1 MSWRIAAAIALAM
14 LCVQA
19 PARASDAPA
28 LNARGSLAL
37 RVTVE
42 GTANLDRETRPISDL
57 VDALDVFERERR
69 RLLRRPSSHPWLAR
83 LEAADEQQL
92 RLELRHGSH
101 REPIGAGRPRRFA
114 VPLAWRQLPAGRRRP
129 QFAAQRSARWGVDIR
144 SPGLP
149 EHTRRLGDL
158 RLECRADLYGGGLM
172 RGLKPPAF

>member
-28 LNARGSLAL
+28 PNARGSLP

-57 VDALDVFERERR
+57 VDALDVFERERA
-69 RLLRRPSSHPWLAR
+69 RLAPQAQFRIRVLAR

-101 REPIGAGRPRRFA
+101 REPIELDGLGRFA
-114 VPLAWRQLPAGRRRP
+114 VPLAWRQLPAD
-129 QFAAQRSARWGVDIR
+129 AVVRSSLPKVG
-144 SPGLP
+144 SPGAWTSAARACP
-149 EHTRRLGDL
+149 STRAAWAT
-158 RLECRADLYGGGLM
+158 CAWNAA
-172 RGLKPPAF
+172 PTSTVAV